1 VVAIT
6 EPNTPALTSSGVRQF
21 AAVKRTQGKSPV
33 TTQPQTGSLT
43 SASMA
48 KVKSTM
54 QYVGFRLADQEYA
67 FRIEHIQ
74 EIVIPDRVTRIPQV
88 PDYVEGVSNL
98 RGAIIPIVKLRR
110 LFALEPKEKDEET
123 RTIVAN
129 VGAKTI
135 GCTVDSVT
143 QVMRISPEQ
152 IQPAP
157 DIVRSEE
164 ASYITGFAKIDTRIV
179 VLLDIQELLDPTKLE
194 QVRQI
199 AIRGVALTGSE

>member
-1 VVAIT
+1 
-6 EPNTPALTSSGVRQF
+6 
-21 AAVKRTQGKSPV
+21 
-33 TTQPQTGSLT
+33 
-43 SASMA
+43 
-48 KVKSTM
+48 M
-54 QYVGFRLADQEYA
+54 QYVGFHLVGQEYA
-67 FRIEHIQ
+67 FRIEQIQ
-74 EIVIPDRVTRIPQV
+74 EIVIPDRVARVPQV

-98 RGAIIPIVKLRR
+98 RGAIIPIVSLRR
-110 LFALEPKEKDEET
+110 LFDLEPKEKDEET

-129 VGAKTI
+129 VGTKTI

-157 DIVRSEE
+157 DIVSSKE

-179 VLLDIQELLDPTKLE
+179 VLLDIQELLDPAKLE

-199 AIRGVALTGSE
+199 ASRGIALKSSE